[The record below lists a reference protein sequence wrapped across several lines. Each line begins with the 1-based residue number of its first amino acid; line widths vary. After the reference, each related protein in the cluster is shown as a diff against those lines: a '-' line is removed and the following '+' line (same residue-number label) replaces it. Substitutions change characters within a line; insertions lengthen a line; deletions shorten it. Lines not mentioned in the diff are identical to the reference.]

1 MQPPTEESQAS
12 GQLWKDPKVCSGD
25 EVQCLGNEMCAGYT
39 PGNTTNTAGGLSVT
53 ASWETRPRLHT
64 G

>member
-12 GQLWKDPKVCSGD
+12 GQLWKDPKVCF
-25 EVQCLGNEMCAGYT
+25 CAGDT
-39 PGNTTNTAGGLSVT
+39 QGNRKNSPRALWVT
-53 ASWETRPRLHT
+53 GSWGTRPRLHT